1 MKRWYIFI
9 SWTLTVQLFSI
20 QYRIALENKSCYF
33 PGIYIQWHINTW
45 ANLICIIYIICIGG
59 QRGGGGGPSPPPFH
73 KNWSEKATKRVNFS
87 KFSWT
92 QQHLKSRPPPFEI
105 LWPRLSRRQKTSLRS
120 LITLKIESLSQVL
133 FIFFFKFDMRCMKL
147 NEIKIADLSNQN
159 DFISNICGLDRKKND
174 IVSTVWRI
182 HVFPSNEPDK
192 QCKVLSKA
200 EFAAKTRV
208 AKDTGGTLSGP
219 GTT

>member
-1 MKRWYIFI
+1 MKPTCIFEAAVFCSDWRKFPNLAASTRWRRLQKEIKKAFQIMKRWYIFI

-92 QQHLKSRPPPFEI
+92 QQYYKSRPPPFEI
-105 LWPRLSRRQKTSLRS
+105 LWPRLVEK
-120 LITLKIESLSQVL
+120 
-133 FIFFFKFDMRCMKL
+133 
-147 NEIKIADLSNQN
+147 
-159 DFISNICGLDRKKND
+159 DR
-174 IVSTVWRI
+174 
-182 HVFPSNEPDK
+182 F
-192 QCKVLSKA
+192 C
-200 EFAAKTRV
+200 
-208 AKDTGGTLSGP
+208 
-219 GTT
+219 